1 MAIQQQASQA
11 DRSAGTSPH
20 IRELQILNAIAEALN
35 SSPGE
40 QQALERTLSLVAD
53 LLGLETGWIWL
64 KNSDTGRFYHAAA
77 HNLPPYLQAPV
88 RMTGYSCN
96 CIGEFDQNALTPRN
110 IDLIECSR
118 LQPAVL
124 QQAIDQT
131 QGLAY
136 HASIPLYF
144 QDEPLGIINVAS
156 PAWRRLTDEELN
168 LLSTIAYQVGIAI
181 ERARLADKD
190 TQLARVEERARLARE
205 IHDTLAQGLTAI
217 ALHLEGALHHL
228 VSNPEEAQQR
238 IERALKMTRQSLE
251 EARRSVLD
259 LREAS
264 LAGKSLVAALRSLS
278 QEFTS
283 ETGIRVRVQAA
294 GKQKLALRV
303 ESELFRIAQEALT
316 NVRRHTNA
324 SEVEI
329 RLEGKAS
336 GVQLSVRDN
345 GSGFDPRAVEADRQG
360 IVGMRERARLLGG
373 KLQITSRGQPPSGT
387 TVTVTLPVL
396 EESNQ
401 PTEMDRVKSSDKVVS

>member
-1 MAIQQQASQA
+1 MHLDDQQQAGPAEQ
-11 DRSAGTSPH
+11 SAGISPY

-40 QQALERTLSLVAD
+40 QQALERTLGLVAD

-64 KNSDTGRFYHAAA
+64 KNTETGRFYSAAA
-77 HNLPPYLQAPV
+77 RNLPPYLQAPV

-96 CIGEFDQNALTPRN
+96 CIGEFNQNALTPRN

-124 QQAIDQT
+124 QQATDQT

-217 ALHLEGALHHL
+217 ALDLEGALHHL
-228 VSNPEEAQQR
+228 ASNPEQAQQR
-238 IERALKMTRQSLE
+238 LERALQTTRESLE
-251 EARRSVLD
+251 EARHSVLD
-259 LREAS
+259 LREAP
-264 LAGKSLVAALRSLS
+264 LAGKPLAAALRSLS
-278 QEFTS
+278 QGFTS
-283 ETGIRVRVQAA
+283 ETGVRVRVHAE
-294 GKQKLALRV
+294 GKQDLPLRV
-303 ESELFRIAQEALT
+303 EAELFRIAQEALA
-316 NVRRHTNA
+316 NIRRHANA
-324 SEVEI
+324 TEVEI
-329 RLEGKAS
+329 KLEGTQK
-336 GVQLSVRDN
+336 GLRLLIRDN
-345 GSGFDPRAVEADRQG
+345 GSGFDPRAVAADRHG
-360 IVGMRERARLLGG
+360 LVGMRERARLLGG
-373 KLQITSRGQPPSGT
+373 NLKVTSRRHSPSGT
-387 TVTVTLPVL
+387 TITATV
-396 EESNQ
+396 
-401 PTEMDRVKSSDKVVS
+401 PTHIE